1 MFTINKKTQEFN
13 HQELLKISAFLFL
26 IIFLTYGETI
36 RYDFVWDD
44 QFFIDYDFRIRN
56 LNITQFFTSY
66 FFRGQYYRPLI
77 LSSFALNWKLAGAD
91 PVWFHFTNILF
102 HWGTTVLV
110 FILLRR
116 LLRSGTAAVIGATI
130 FGVHPVHTENI
141 SLICARGDLLAGF
154 FFLGGF
160 LSYIKYKHKESSRAY
175 LWYIMTLICYAGA
188 LFSKEMALTLPAI
201 LFIYNRIYKTQ
212 ISIARDYIP
221 LIITTALYFA
231 LRYYAIGT
239 VKGISSGNLNQVLLI
254 PQIALTYFRL
264 FIFPLSLRTIYSF
277 DIPSAGIFDLKFI
290 GQLALVIGNISFCF
304 YLGKNRHLLMFGF
317 LFMGI
322 SLLPVLNF
330 IPLRPPFAERF
341 AYLPSIG
348 FALIMGYS
356 YKILQERLSNQRIAW
371 AASFVFLLIIGVLSF
386 LSSQRNPVWK
396 NNVSL
401 WKSVLKQHP
410 DLLSVKMNLALS
422 YFDAREYERAVTIY
436 SQVLKQDSTDVIVL
450 KNLGKSFLTLG
461 DTIKAVNYFRKAIH
475 NSPSEMELYLKLSS
489 ILNKQNK
496 TDDAITF
503 LQSAR
508 NQIKSAELQLEL
520 GNNYLRKEKI
530 DSAIILWKEAI
541 VIDSIYEPAY
551 RNLASAAFYLKDYQ
565 TAENYWRKIITFDS
579 TTADIYL
586 YWALMKKSIG
596 KIDSALIL
604 ARTGYRYSIN
614 TPLQNRFELLIKEL
628 DVLQ

>member
-1 MFTINKKTQEFN
+1 MFTINKKTQEFK
-13 HQELLKISAFLFL
+13 HLEILKISAFFFL

-102 HWGTTVLV
+102 HWGTTLLV

-116 LLRSGTAAVIGATI
+116 LLRNGTAAVIGATI
-130 FGVHPVHTENI
+130 FGVHPLHTENI
-141 SLICARGDLLAGF
+141 ALICARGDILAGF
-154 FFLGGF
+154 FFLAGF
-160 LSYIKYKHKESSRAY
+160 LSYIKYKHKESSNASV
-175 LWYIMTLICYAGA
+175 WYIMTLICYAGA
-188 LFSKEMALTLPAI
+188 LFSKEMALTLPVI
-201 LFIYNRIYKTQ
+201 LFIYNRIYKTR
-212 ISIARDYIP
+212 ISIAKDYIP

-239 VKGISSGNLNQVLLI
+239 IKGISSGNSNQFFLI
-254 PQIALTYFRL
+254 PQIAFTYFRL
-264 FIFPLSLRTIYSF
+264 FVFPVSLRTIYAF
-277 DIPSAGIFDLKFI
+277 DIPSGILDIKFI
-290 GQLALVIGNISFCF
+290 GTLVFLLSITIFFF
-304 YLGKNRHLLMFGF
+304 YLGRNKPMLIFGF
-317 LFMGI
+317 LFICI

-330 IPLRPPFAERF
+330 IPLRPPLAERF

-348 FALIMGYS
+348 FALIMGYT
-356 YKILQERLSNQRIAW
+356 YEILQERLSNQRIAW
-371 AASFVFLLIIGVLSF
+371 GANLVFLLIIGIFSF
-386 LSSQRNPVWK
+386 LSFQRNPVWK

-410 DLLSVKMNLALS
+410 DILSVKMNLALS
-422 YFDAREYERAVTIY
+422 YFDAREYEQAVTIY

-475 NSPSEMELYLKLSS
+475 SSPSDMELYLKLSS

-508 NQIKSAELQLEL
+508 NQIKSAVLLLEL

-530 DSAIILWKEAI
+530 DSAIILWKDAI

-579 TTADIYL
+579 TSADIYL

-604 ARTGYRYSIN
+604 ARTGYRYSTN
-614 TPLQNRFELLIKEL
+614 TLLKNRFELLIKEL
-628 DVLQ
+628 YILQ